1 MATWKILQTV
11 IPWIISVV
19 SICVTV
25 YVAYTTKRT
34 QKMLS
39 SNEKK
44 IQQIDSNLEH
54 LREDLVRFYSAL
66 STSPK
71 ETMADVLVAYE
82 ILMANPLTTDE
93 LRKAAYKVREFTTV
107 EAMSMFGIPIKK
119 YAAIEPEDTYQ
130 SSIDEL
136 GKAYRQIVEEQ
147 NQKRANLLNDKSRRK
162 LFRRIADSS
171 K

>member
-1 MATWKILQTV
+1 MDTWKILQTV
-11 IPWIISVV
+11 IPWIISFV

-44 IQQIDSNLEH
+44 IQQIDSNLEY
-54 LREDLVRFYSAL
+54 LREDLVRFYSAF
-66 STSPK
+66 STSPE
-71 ETMADVLVAYE
+71 ETMANVLIAYEVLVA
-82 ILMANPLTTDE
+82 NPIATDA
-93 LRKAAYKVREFTTV
+93 LRKAAYKVREFTTA
-107 EAMSMFGIPIKK
+107 EAMNVFDTSVKTDFAIK
-119 YAAIEPEDTYQ
+119 PGDTYQ

-136 GKAYRQIVEEQ
+136 SEAYRQIVEEQ